1 MRDLGCSLVI
11 ACVLGCGGS
20 MRIAATAVGG
30 NVDMQSNECNIDA
43 TCASG
48 GGHGSLLVPLAV
60 VGAVAVGITAL
71 TYVYYLVL
79 PDVRVTTSAP
89 P

>member
-11 ACVLGCGGS
+11 ACVLGCGGG
-20 MRIAATAVGG
+20 MRTAATALGG
-30 NVDMQSNECNIDA
+30 DVNSPGNECTIDE

-60 VGAVAVGITAL
+60 VGAVALGITAI